1 MRAGYLLEK
10 LKAAQTKVNTLEK
23 ENEATKVRDL
33 VRGFKVRRVHAD
45 LVFSLI
51 GDGRRC

>member
-10 LKAAQTKVNTLEK
+10 LKVAQTKVNTLEK

-33 VRGFKVRRVHAD
+33 KTRSSNASMANPF
-45 LVFSLI
+45 FSFL
-51 GDGRRC
+51 